1 MSRLVRWC
9 KARPLPHW
17 AFTFIALAA
26 VLAPRPCR
34 AEEAPSVVKYGLDG
48 FWTGAQIGLAAG
60 YIATGSDYESHEWRK
75 LAFGAGV
82 GALSGLGLG
91 LTLGIVDVSS
101 QPPATG
107 WLVLR
112 DIGYGTG
119 LGALAG
125 TAVGA
130 LFLIDSGEPKDLLT
144 GAAIGALV
152 GAGAGAVFGVIEGAS
167 ASKKRERNANAALEP
182 GVRMRL
188 TVTTARGSGVLMPA
202 LAGEF

>member
-1 MSRLVRWC
+1 M
-9 KARPLPHW
+9 
-17 AFTFIALAA
+17 
-26 VLAPRPCR
+26 
-34 AEEAPSVVKYGLDG
+34 KYGLDG

-60 YIATGSDYESHEWRK
+60 YLATGSDYESREWRK

-91 LTLGIVDVSS
+91 VTLGIVDATSE
-101 QPPATG
+101 PPATG

-144 GAAIGALV
+144 GAAIGGLV

-167 ASKKRERNANAALEP
+167 ASKKRERKVSGSLAP

-188 TVTTARGSGVLMPA
+188 TVTTARDSGALLPA

>member
-1 MSRLVRWC
+1 M
-9 KARPLPHW
+9 
-17 AFTFIALAA
+17 
-26 VLAPRPCR
+26 
-34 AEEAPSVVKYGLDG
+34 
-48 FWTGAQIGLAAG
+48 AAG

-91 LTLGIVDVSS
+91 LTLGIVDATS

-152 GAGAGAVFGVIEGAS
+152 GAGAGAIFGVIEAAS
-167 ASKKRERNANAALEP
+167 ARKKQERNPRGSES
-182 GVRMRL
+182 GVRVRL
-188 TVTTARGSGVLMPA
+188 GVTTARGSDNLLTA
-202 LAGEF
+202 LSGEF